1 MLLNCCVHVLAL
13 RLAVWILNQYKTD
26 WELLLISL
34 LFTAHYFDLNG
45 IIPTYLSCQS
55 CSFLCFWYSV
65 KHPHS
70 SATQSAPIT
79 CYSKQST
86 WFCCTWI
93 AHFPFESASIL
104 SALFERFLLYL
115 FFSFSFF
122 KGILA
127 LSFAK
132 SKFTPSI
139 RALWSNMLPVPGC
152 ATNATE
158 FLMVLKVSFLK
169 YFEKSI
175 NVLPAALLT

>member
-1 MLLNCCVHVLAL
+1 MFISKSTFYAWKVTNNLFIAFRNYFPDSNSYTIPFHITKWEICSSMLLNSCSRVLAL
-13 RLAVWILNQYKTD
+13 RQAVWILNHCKMD

-70 SATQSAPIT
+70 SATQRASIT
-79 CYSKQST
+79 CYSRQST

-104 SALFERFLLYL
+104 SALLERFLV
-115 FFSFSFF
+115 SFF
-122 KGILA
+122 
-127 LSFAK
+127 LSF
-132 SKFTPSI
+132 F
-139 RALWSNMLPVPGC
+139 
-152 ATNATE
+152 
-158 FLMVLKVSFLK
+158 
-169 YFEKSI
+169 
-175 NVLPAALLT
+175 